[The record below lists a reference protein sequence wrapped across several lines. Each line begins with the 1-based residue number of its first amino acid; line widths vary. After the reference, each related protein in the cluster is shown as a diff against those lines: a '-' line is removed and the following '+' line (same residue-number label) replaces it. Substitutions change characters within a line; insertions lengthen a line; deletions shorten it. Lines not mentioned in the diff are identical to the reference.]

1 MIDND
6 AIQIFVE
13 ESAEHLECVE
23 NDLLSIEKGGTQVDG
38 ELINNIFRAVHTVKG
53 GAGFLGF
60 STINTLAHKME
71 NVMGLIRSSH
81 QKPASTSISA
91 LLRAADT
98 LKEMIHNL
106 DASNMTDISAH
117 IQALDS
123 VIAGV
128 DAVLPDTLAAPSV
141 KAKKSTPLPENPIA
155 GADTALPEA
164 PKPEIIRDKESVQ
177 IFLEESNDHLEDI
190 EADLLAM
197 EKCAGEIDEEL
208 VNKVFRAVHTV
219 KGGAG
224 FLSYTAIKNL
234 AHTMENVVGL
244 IRERQLKATPE
255 IITVLLGGA
264 DSLRDMVKNLDTS
277 SETDISV
284 QLCALESIVA
294 GAPAQGR
301 AAPTG
306 KENNRVPEQHLPTV
320 EEKSVVPEKSETP
333 AKQQSHKQRE
343 VQPEQE
349 PEAQAVKEQKADGSL
364 RVNVRLL
371 DQLMNLAGEMV
382 LSRNQL
388 VQAVSSKNMASIE
401 QVKQR
406 IDTVTSELQESVMF
420 TRMQPIATVFNRFP
434 RLIRELSMELGKEV
448 ELSIEGED
456 VELDKTI
463 LEAISAPLTHLIR
476 NAIDHGIELPP
487 ERQFAHK
494 DKKGKVILR
503 ANHEAGLVIIE
514 VIDDGYGMSPEIIA
528 AAVVKKGVLSEEQV
542 RHLSDKEK
550 LHLIF
555 MPGFSTADTVTEIS
569 GRGVGMDV
577 VKTNLV
583 KLGGQ
588 IEIYSKPGKGTSI
601 RIKLPLTLA
610 IISAQIVIC
619 RNERYSIPQVNL
631 EELLRIPAQDILDRV
646 EIVGKAPVLKLR
658 GTLLPLV
665 KLVDVLGG
673 RPVYLDEKTEETRD
687 DRRQNLADRRAL
699 KTFFAAELQRGR
711 RETRADGENDYLPF
725 DKEKRKKK
733 DRRYSKNSALYIAI
747 VNTGNLKYGLVVD
760 ALMDAEEIVVKSLGR
775 HLKSCKKYS
784 GATIMGDGRV
794 SLILDVGN
802 IAREVGLISYEKSD
816 RAKQLNAEME
826 AASATLQDKHSFLL
840 FSNGGADH
848 FCVPLNLVVR
858 VIKIKSSEMEIAGGK
873 RVLQYC
879 GASLPLF
886 SIDEVAPVP
895 PLEYGESLMVII
907 FHVAGREV
915 GLLATKP
922 INAKEVM
929 ISVDDTTYQ
938 EPGIM
943 GSVIIDGR
951 ITLLVN
957 MHELVKIR
965 NPQWF
970 THKERSTSVK
980 ETATILVADDS
991 TFFQKQISKT
1001 LQEEGFNTIVA
1012 EDGQRAWEILTENAD
1027 TISLLVTD
1035 IEMPRLNG
1043 FELTERV
1050 RDDSRFESLPIIAI
1064 TTLAG
1069 EEDVKRGEK
1078 AGVNE
1083 YLVKFDRDQLVEKV
1097 VALL

>member
-1 MIDND
+1 MLIDDD

-13 ESAEHLECVE
+13 ESEEHLAYVE
-23 NDLLSIEKGGTQVDG
+23 NDLLSIEKGGNEIDG

-53 GAGFLGF
+53 GAGFLGYA
-60 STINTLAHKME
+60 TINTLAHKME
-71 NVMGLIRSSH
+71 NIMGLIRGSH
-81 QKPASTSISA
+81 QKPASAAISV
-91 LLRAADT
+91 LLGAADA

-106 DASNMTDISAH
+106 DASNQTDISAH
-117 IQALDS
+117 MQALDS
-123 VIAGV
+123 ITVSV
-128 DAVLPDTLAAPSV
+128 DGAS
-141 KAKKSTPLPENPIA
+141 
-155 GADTALPEA
+155 ADTAEPAVQENTSQPLPVKSVTRSDNFA
-164 PKPEIIRDKESVQ
+164 VQPPSSQPEVIRDEEAVQ

-197 EKCAGEIDEEL
+197 EKCAGEMDEEL

-224 FLSYTAIKNL
+224 FLSYHNIKTL
-234 AHTMENVVGL
+234 AHKMENVVGL
-244 IRERQLKATPE
+244 IRDCQLDATPE

-264 DSLRDMVKNLDTS
+264 DSLRDMVKNIDTS

-284 QLCALESIVA
+284 QLSALESIVVGEA
-294 GAPAQGR
+294 LQDR
-301 AAPTG
+301 ASNTG
-306 KENNRVPEQHLPTV
+306 KENSPVSEHPLPSV
-320 EEKSVVPEKSETP
+320 EPASHDEVKLPAEAVSSVLPVKGQKS
-333 AKQQSHKQRE
+333 
-343 VQPEQE
+343 
-349 PEAQAVKEQKADGSL
+349 DGSL

-371 DQLMNLAGEMV
+371 DQLMTLAGEMV

-434 RLIRELSMELGKEV
+434 RLIRELTMELGKEV
-448 ELSIEGED
+448 ELSIEGDD

-476 NAIDHGIELPP
+476 NAIDHGIEMPK
-487 ERQFAHK
+487 ERQSANK

-503 ANHEAGLVIIE
+503 ANHEAGLVILE
-514 VIDDGYGMSPEIIA
+514 VIDDGRGMSPEKIA
-528 AAVVKKGVLSEEQV
+528 ASVLKKGILSEEQV
-542 RHLSDKEK
+542 QHLSDKEK

-555 MPGFSTADTVTEIS
+555 MPGFSTADSVTELS

-577 VKTNLV
+577 VKTNLD

-588 IEIYSKPGKGTSI
+588 VDIQSKPEKGTTI

-631 EELLRIPAQDILDRV
+631 EELLRVPAQEILDRV

-673 RPVYLDEKTEETRD
+673 TPVYLDEQKEETCE
-687 DRRQNLADRRAL
+687 DRRKNLADRRAL
-699 KTFFAAELQRGR
+699 KTLFAAELQGGR
-711 RETRADGENDYLPF
+711 RGLRSEETTDFAAF
-725 DKEKRKKK
+725 DKDKRKKK
-733 DRRYSKNSALYIAI
+733 DRRHSKNSALHIAI

-802 IAREVGLISYEKSD
+802 IARETGLISYEKSD
-816 RAKQLNAEME
+816 RAMQLNAEIE
-826 AASATLQDKHSFLL
+826 AATSTLEDQHSFLL
-840 FSNGGADH
+840 FRNGGEDQ
-848 FCVPLNLVVR
+848 FCVPLNLVLR
-858 VIKIKSSEMEIAGGK
+858 VIKIKASEMEVTGGK

-895 PLEYGESLMVII
+895 PPEYGENLLVII
-907 FHVAGREV
+907 FHIAGREV

-922 INAKEVM
+922 INAKEIMV
-929 ISVDDTTYQ
+929 SVDDTTYQ

-943 GSVIIDGR
+943 GSVIIDER

-957 MHELVKIR
+957 MHELVKIL

-970 THKERSTSVK
+970 TTKEDLTSVK
-980 ETATILVADDS
+980 DRHTILVADDS
-991 TFFQKQISKT
+991 AFFQRQIAKT
-1001 LQEEGFNTIVA
+1001 IQDEGFHTIVA
-1012 EDGQRAWEILTENAD
+1012 EDGQQAWEILSENAD
-1027 TISLLVTD
+1027 KISLLVTD
-1035 IEMPRLNG
+1035 IEMPRLSG

-1050 RDDSRFESLPIIAI
+1050 RDDARFENLPIVAI

-1069 EEDVKRGEK
+1069 EEDVKRGKK

-1097 VALL
+1097 LGLLKIH